1 MQTFRLHVNLSNGHS
16 SFQPIYEPQNVRQVQ
31 QTVVTT
37 TAITHNAP
45 QPSPGQGY
53 PVSPPVAAQQPPVYQ
68 EPGPPV
74 APKKHESSLSNN
86 LSELDTLL
94 QDLSSAQFIAEV
106 DRRNAGELVLSQ
118 WSVVCARVTFGLV
131 VAMSQSPCLGD

>member
-1 MQTFRLHVNLSNGHS
+1 MQTFRLHPNLFNDHS
-16 SFQPIYEPQNVRQVQ
+16 LFQPIYEPQNVRQVQ

-53 PVSPPVAAQQPPVYQ
+53 PASLPVAAPQPPVYQ

-74 APKKHESSLSNN
+74 VPNKHESSLSNN

-106 DRRNAGELVLSQ
+106 DRRNAGELVSSQ
-118 WSVVCARVTFGLV
+118 WSVVYARIRFGLV
-131 VAMSQSPCLGD
+131 VVMSQSPCLGD